1 MFEHMTGLDLPEL
14 SSETTENG
22 RFYTTPEGKKYPSVT
37 TVLGA
42 GSDNSWMDEWIA
54 RVGKEEAERV
64 SKKATTRGTAVHE
77 LVEQYLRNNPQYKR
91 GHMPSNIASFQY
103 IKPFLDKHVGTI
115 AGLEIPLYSDK
126 LRVAGRVDC
135 IAQWDGVW
143 SIVDFKTSKKEKS
156 RDDIHNYFM
165 QESAYS
171 MMMFERT
178 GLVCKQL
185 VTVMTV
191 DDGKSLVFVEKSRD
205 WLPKFIELREKVAL

>member
-1 MFEHMTGLDLPEL
+1 MFEHMTGLDLQEL

-22 RFYTTPEGKKYPSVT
+22 RFYITPEGKKYPSVT
-37 TVLGA
+37 TVLGY
-42 GSDNSWMDEWIA
+42 GSDQTWKEEWIK

-64 SKKATTRGTAVHE
+64 SKKATARGTAVHE
-77 LVEQYLRNNPQYKR
+77 IVEQYLRNNIAYAS
-91 GHMPSNIASFQY
+91 GHMPSNIASFRY
-103 IKPFLDKHVGTI
+103 IKPFLDRHVGTI

-135 IAQWDGVW
+135 IAQWDGIW
-143 SIVDFKTSKKEKS
+143 SIIDFKTSKKEKS

-178 GLVCKQL
+178 GIVCKQL

>member
-14 SSETTENG
+14 SSETTEHG

-42 GSDNSWMDEWIA
+42 GSDNSWVDEWIA

-91 GHMPSNIASFQY
+91 GHMPSNIASFHY